1 MIMATLKQF
10 NYLISIVEEGG
21 FIAASEKLFIAQSAL
36 SRQIKL
42 LEEEVGFEIFDRA
55 DKKIKL
61 TKAGQFFYAQLK
73 NNVLNLEHI
82 IEKSKDIADGKN
94 RLIKIAHSSTVT
106 MSLEKV
112 KVFDQASRHL
122 NVHFELNTLSS
133 EDQVLALKTGHI
145 DVGFIRPPVLN
156 HLDELHV
163 EKLYHEPLY
172 VALYPSHILAMEKS
186 IKIQQ
191 LRHEKF
197 VSTPHAERGGLSY
210 LVSNLCLG
218 AGFTPQKAPIQSR
231 KVSQLQLVAA
241 EIGICIVPEE
251 FTDILPEQVR
261 LIPLEAANSLS
272 DVVMIW
278 NKNADEVIQ
287 KSAEYLRHH
296 LQR

>member
-1 MIMATLKQF
+1 MATLKQF

-82 IEKSKDIADGKN
+82 IENSKDIANGKN
-94 RLIKIAHSSTVT
+94 RLIKIAHSSTIT

-112 KVFDQASRHL
+112 KVFDQASKDL
-122 NVHFELNTLSS
+122 EVHFELNTLSS

-156 HLDELHV
+156 HLDELHMV
-163 EKLYHEPLY
+163 KLYHEPLY
-172 VALYPSHILAMEKS
+172 VALHLNHMLAIEKS

-191 LRHEKF
+191 LRHENF

-210 LVSNLCLG
+210 LVSNLCLS
-218 AGFTPQKAPIQSR
+218 AGFTPKKAPIQSR

-241 EIGICIVPEE
+241 EIGVCIVPEE
-251 FTDILPEQVR
+251 FTEILPEQVK
-261 LIPLEAANSLS
+261 LIPLQAANSLS
-272 DVVMIW
+272 DVVMVW
-278 NKNADEVIQ
+278 SQNADEVIQ
-287 KSAEYLRHH
+287 KSTEYLLHH

>member
-1 MIMATLKQF
+1 MATLKQF

-61 TKAGQFFYAQLK
+61 TKAGHFFYAQLK

-82 IEKSKDIADGKN
+82 IENSKDIANGKN

-112 KVFDQASRHL
+112 KVFDQASRDL
-122 NVHFELNTLSS
+122 EVHFELNTLSS

-163 EKLYHEPLY
+163 VKLYHEPLY
-172 VALYPSHILAMEKS
+172 VALHLNHMLAIEKS

-191 LRHEKF
+191 LRHENF

-210 LVSNLCLG
+210 LVSNLCLS
-218 AGFTPQKAPIQSR
+218 AGFTPKKAPIQSR

-241 EIGICIVPEE
+241 EIGVCIVPEE
-251 FTDILPEQVR
+251 FTEILPEQVK
-261 LIPLEAANSLS
+261 LIPLQAANSLS
-272 DVVMIW
+272 DVVMVW
-278 NKNADEVIQ
+278 SQNADEVIQ
-287 KSAEYLRHH
+287 KSTEYLLHH

>member
-1 MIMATLKQF
+1 MATLKQF

-61 TKAGQFFYAQLK
+61 TKAGHFFYAQLK

-82 IEKSKDIADGKN
+82 IENSKDIANGKN

-112 KVFDQASRHL
+112 KVFDQASKDL
-122 NVHFELNTLSS
+122 EVHFELNTLSS

-163 EKLYHEPLY
+163 VKLYHEPLY
-172 VALYPSHILAMEKS
+172 VALHLNHMLAIEKS

-191 LRHEKF
+191 LRHENF

-210 LVSNLCLG
+210 LVSNLCLS
-218 AGFTPQKAPIQSR
+218 AGFTPKKAPIQSR

-241 EIGICIVPEE
+241 EIGVCIVPEE
-251 FTDILPEQVR
+251 FTEILPEQVK
-261 LIPLEAANSLS
+261 LIPLQAANSLS
-272 DVVMIW
+272 DVVMVW
-278 NKNADEVIQ
+278 SQNADEVIQ
-287 KSAEYLRHH
+287 KSTEYLLHH

>member
-106 MSLEKV
+106 MSFEKV
-112 KVFDQASRHL
+112 KVFNQASRHL

-133 EDQVLALKTGHI
+133 EDQVLALKNGNI

-163 EKLYHEPLY
+163 AKLYHEPLY

-210 LVSNLCLG
+210 LVSNLCLS

>member
-42 LEEEVGFEIFDRA
+42 LEEEVGFEIFNRA

-106 MSLEKV
+106 MSFEKV
-112 KVFDQASRHL
+112 KVFNQASRHL

>member
-1 MIMATLKQF
+1 
-10 NYLISIVEEGG
+10 
-21 FIAASEKLFIAQSAL
+21 
-36 SRQIKL
+36 
-42 LEEEVGFEIFDRA
+42 
-55 DKKIKL
+55 
-61 TKAGQFFYAQLK
+61 
-73 NNVLNLEHI
+73 
-82 IEKSKDIADGKN
+82 
-94 RLIKIAHSSTVT
+94 
-106 MSLEKV
+106 MSFEKV
-112 KVFDQASRHL
+112 KVFNQASRHL

-133 EDQVLALKTGHI
+133 EDQVLALKNGNI

-163 EKLYHEPLY
+163 AKLYHESLY

-210 LVSNLCLG
+210 LVSNLCLS

-287 KSAEYLRHH
+287 KSAEYLRHL

>member
-1 MIMATLKQF
+1 MATLKQF

-61 TKAGQFFYAQLK
+61 TKAGQFLYAQLK

-94 RLIKIAHSSTVT
+94 RLIRIAHSSTVT

-133 EDQVLALKTGHI
+133 EDQVLALKNGNI

>member
-1 MIMATLKQF
+1 MATLKQF

-82 IEKSKDIADGKN
+82 IENSKDIANGKN

-112 KVFDQASRHL
+112 KVFDQASKDL
-122 NVHFELNTLSS
+122 EVHFELNTLSS

-163 EKLYHEPLY
+163 VKLYHEPLY
-172 VALYPSHILAMEKS
+172 VALHLNHMLAIEKS

-191 LRHEKF
+191 LRHENF

-210 LVSNLCLG
+210 LVSNLCLS
-218 AGFTPQKAPIQSR
+218 AGFTPKKAPIQSR

-241 EIGICIVPEE
+241 EIGVCIVPEE
-251 FTDILPEQVR
+251 FTEILPEQVK
-261 LIPLEAANSLS
+261 LIPLQAANSLS
-272 DVVMIW
+272 DVVMVW
-278 NKNADEVIQ
+278 SQNADEVIQ
-287 KSAEYLRHH
+287 KSTEYLLHH

>member
-1 MIMATLKQF
+1 MATLKQF

-42 LEEEVGFEIFDRA
+42 LEEEVGFEIFDRS

-61 TKAGQFFYAQLK
+61 TKAGHFFYAQLK

-82 IEKSKDIADGKN
+82 IENSKDIANGKN

-112 KVFDQASRHL
+112 KVFDQASKDL
-122 NVHFELNTLSS
+122 EVHFELNTLSS

-163 EKLYHEPLY
+163 VKLYHEPLY
-172 VALYPSHILAMEKS
+172 VALHLNHMLAIEKS

-191 LRHEKF
+191 LRHENF

-210 LVSNLCLG
+210 LVSNLCLS
-218 AGFTPQKAPIQSR
+218 AGFTPKKAPIQSR

-241 EIGICIVPEE
+241 EIGVCIVPEE
-251 FTDILPEQVR
+251 FTEILPEQVK
-261 LIPLEAANSLS
+261 LIPLQAANSLS
-272 DVVMIW
+272 DVVMVW
-278 NKNADEVIQ
+278 SQNADEVIQ
-287 KSAEYLRHH
+287 KSTEYLLHH

>member
-1 MIMATLKQF
+1 MATLKQF

-61 TKAGQFFYAQLK
+61 TKAGHFFYAQLK

-82 IEKSKDIADGKN
+82 IENSKDIANGKN

-112 KVFDQASRHL
+112 KVFDQASRDL
-122 NVHFELNTLSS
+122 EVHFELNTLSS

-156 HLDELHV
+156 HLDGLHV
-163 EKLYHEPLY
+163 VKLYHEPLY
-172 VALYPSHILAMEKS
+172 VALHLNHMLAIEKS

-191 LRHEKF
+191 LRHENF

-210 LVSNLCLG
+210 LVSNLCLS
-218 AGFTPQKAPIQSR
+218 AGFTPKKAPIQSR

-241 EIGICIVPEE
+241 EIGVCIVPEE
-251 FTDILPEQVR
+251 FTEILPEQVK
-261 LIPLEAANSLS
+261 LIPLQAANSLS
-272 DVVMIW
+272 DVVMVW
-278 NKNADEVIQ
+278 SQNADEVIQ
-287 KSAEYLRHH
+287 KSTEYLLHH

>member
-1 MIMATLKQF
+1 MATLKQF

-61 TKAGQFFYAQLK
+61 TKAGHFFYAQLK

-82 IEKSKDIADGKN
+82 IENSKDIASGKN

-112 KVFDQASRHL
+112 KVFDQASRDL
-122 NVHFELNTLSS
+122 EVHFELNTLSS

-163 EKLYHEPLY
+163 VKLYHEPLY
-172 VALYPSHILAMEKS
+172 VALHLNHRLAIEKS

-191 LRHEKF
+191 LRHENF

-210 LVSNLCLG
+210 LVSNLCLS
-218 AGFTPQKAPIQSR
+218 AGFTPKKAPIQSR

-241 EIGICIVPEE
+241 EIGVCIVPEE
-251 FTDILPEQVR
+251 FTEILPEQVK
-261 LIPLEAANSLS
+261 LIPLQAANSLS
-272 DVVMIW
+272 DVVMVW
-278 NKNADEVIQ
+278 SQNADEVIQ
-287 KSAEYLRHH
+287 KSAEYLLHH

>member
-1 MIMATLKQF
+1 MATLKQF

-94 RLIKIAHSSTVT
+94 RLIKIAHSSTIT
-106 MSLEKV
+106 MSFEKV
-112 KVFDQASRHL
+112 KVFNQASRRL

-133 EDQVLALKTGHI
+133 EDQVLALKNGNI

-287 KSAEYLRHH
+287 KSAEYLRHL

>member
-82 IEKSKDIADGKN
+82 IENSKDIANGKN

-106 MSLEKV
+106 MSFEKV
-112 KVFDQASRHL
+112 KVFNQASRHL

-133 EDQVLALKTGHI
+133 EDQVLALKNGNI

-210 LVSNLCLG
+210 LVSNLCLS

-287 KSAEYLRHH
+287 KSAEYLRHL

>member
-1 MIMATLKQF
+1 MATLKQF
-10 NYLISIVEEGG
+10 NYLINIVEEGG

-61 TKAGQFFYAQLK
+61 TKAGQFLYAQLK

-82 IEKSKDIADGKN
+82 IENSKDIANGKN
-94 RLIKIAHSSTVT
+94 RLIRIAHSSTVT

-172 VALYPSHILAMEKS
+172 VALYPSHILTMEKS

-278 NKNADEVIQ
+278 NKNTDEVIQ

>member
-82 IEKSKDIADGKN
+82 IENSKDIANGKN

-112 KVFDQASRHL
+112 KVFDQASRDL
-122 NVHFELNTLSS
+122 EVHFELNTLSS

-163 EKLYHEPLY
+163 VKLYHEPLY
-172 VALYPSHILAMEKS
+172 VALHLNHRLAIEKS

-191 LRHEKF
+191 LRHENF

-210 LVSNLCLG
+210 LVSNLCLS
-218 AGFTPQKAPIQSR
+218 AGFTPKKAPIQSR

-241 EIGICIVPEE
+241 EIGVCIVPEE
-251 FTDILPEQVR
+251 FTEILPEQVK
-261 LIPLEAANSLS
+261 LIPLQAANSLS
-272 DVVMIW
+272 DVVMVW
-278 NKNADEVIQ
+278 SQNADEVIQ
-287 KSAEYLRHH
+287 KSTEYLLHH

>member
-1 MIMATLKQF
+1 MATLKQF
-10 NYLISIVEEGG
+10 NYLIKIVEEGG

-42 LEEEVGFEIFDRA
+42 LEEEVGFEIFDRG

-82 IEKSKDIADGKN
+82 IENSKDIANGKN

-112 KVFDQASRHL
+112 KVFDQASRDL
-122 NVHFELNTLSS
+122 EVHFELNTLSS
-133 EDQVLALKTGHI
+133 EDQVLALKTGRI

-163 EKLYHEPLY
+163 VKLYHEPLY
-172 VALYPSHILAMEKS
+172 VALHLNHMLAIEKS

-191 LRHEKF
+191 LRHENF

-210 LVSNLCLG
+210 LVSNLCLS
-218 AGFTPQKAPIQSR
+218 AGFTPKKAPIQSR

-241 EIGICIVPEE
+241 EIGVCIVPEE
-251 FTDILPEQVR
+251 FAEILPEQVR

-272 DVVMIW
+272 DVVMVW
-278 NKNADEVIQ
+278 SQNADEVIQ
-287 KSAEYLRHH
+287 KSTEYLLHH

>member
-94 RLIKIAHSSTVT
+94 RLIKIAHSSTVI
-106 MSLEKV
+106 MSFEKV
-112 KVFDQASRHL
+112 KVFNQASRHL

-133 EDQVLALKTGHI
+133 EDQVLALKNGNI

-163 EKLYHEPLY
+163 AKLYHESLY